1 MKTTCGGKVVDYNL
15 QGTPSFRLG
24 FGKRLFW
31 GIAICQNFWQLCL
44 SLLAMLA
51 LSIKNICSKPT
62 SSTCCIIKEE
72 CFVLDP
78 SKISVIP
85 RARLSLL
92 WRSDNW
98 QDSLRDVQ
106 PHKSQ
111 IQLTPSDEAV
121 KWRLMRK
128 YLWHLFIPKVLT
140 RRAKIWVFFVI
151 FQFFRRDL
159 WRGWTVNCEVFAQL
173 QIFST

>member
-1 MKTTCGGKVVDYNL
+1 
-15 QGTPSFRLG
+15 
-24 FGKRLFW
+24 
-31 GIAICQNFWQLCL
+31 
-44 SLLAMLA
+44 MLA

-62 SSTCCIIKEE
+62 SSTCYIIKEE

-121 KWRLMRK
+121 KWRFMRK

-140 RRAKIWVFFVI
+140 RRVKIWVFLVI
-151 FQFFRRDL
+151 FS
-159 WRGWTVNCEVFAQL
+159 
-173 QIFST
+173 IFSTWPLKRLDGKLRGVCSITNFLDLTSLKPFFFLQTMSSNYSGSDMQPARKCWLGNRALEVEQ